1 MKGICASVCTLA
13 LASLLAVPV
22 VAQQRNPRLVATEP
36 GRFTVGI
43 CNLRPAGKVND
54 GLKELRKGIEE
65 REAPKRA
72 EALTKAEAALLQ
84 ALAATPRDP
93 AGWYYLGRT
102 YLAQGDVAGADSSF
116 THAVGLFPDCEIDVD
131 QYRQDTWAALA
142 NAGIQARQEGDDA
155 TAMALFRDAN
165 TIFRGL
171 PHVMESLGVLYA
183 NAGQTDS
190 ATLYLQRAVDIASA
204 DTSLTDN
211 RNSAALNLSLVQQ
224 RAGRHDDALRIL
236 RQYLVWNPDDLEAK
250 RSVAYSFRELG
261 MADSADV
268 IEQDLVSTFSSMNLD
283 SLDLT
288 DLMAVG
294 VSQFNSD
301 SYQEAARIF
310 EIARA
315 RNPWNRDAVYNAANT
330 YLAMENHEHLVSAG
344 RRLLEI
350 EPLNEDAYRL
360 IGQGYRGLGRQD
372 SLIKVV
378 ERLVT
383 MPVNVE
389 VTLFTVRTN
398 GARWMATATGR
409 AATDAGGTPIPPAPI
424 NVTLEFIDE
433 QGTLLKAE
441 AVAIP
446 ALAPGTSHEL
456 RVDASTEGVASWRY
470 RRMP

>member
-1 MKGICASVCTLA
+1 
-13 LASLLAVPV
+13 
-22 VAQQRNPRLVATEP
+22 
-36 GRFTVGI
+36 
-43 CNLRPAGKVND
+43 
-54 GLKELRKGIEE
+54 
-65 REAPKRA
+65 
-72 EALTKAEAALLQ
+72 
-84 ALAATPRDP
+84 
-93 AGWYYLGRT
+93 
-102 YLAQGDVAGADSSF
+102 
-116 THAVGLFPDCEIDVD
+116 
-131 QYRQDTWAALA
+131 
-142 NAGIQARQEGDDA
+142 
-155 TAMALFRDAN
+155 
-165 TIFRGL
+165 
-171 PHVMESLGVLYA
+171 VLYA